1 MITLQ
6 LSEKKIPRHFG
17 QKRLKI
23 HFTANFCIEIT
34 IILWAEFGVIEILGK
49 KKATFLEIFVTNFW
63 RESIYNIIPF
73 IGIYKVQNLL
83 TKTPLVYGT
92 TKKYIILIWGVY
104 CCIYPASAGYILYI
118 SRSCGIYII
127 YIPWDIYFYI
137 YPRKPSKWD
146 IYYIYGTLS
155 WYMQQHTP
163 ETETFFHPRIQYTPS
178 TSAFFV
184 LGLRPRTKNA
194 SVSGVYCSSDEKM
207 PRFRG
212 YVVAYTTTK
221 YRIYNIYPI

>member
-1 MITLQ
+1 M
-6 LSEKKIPRHFG
+6 
-17 QKRLKI
+17 
-23 HFTANFCIEIT
+23 
-34 IILWAEFGVIEILGK
+34 
-49 KKATFLEIFVTNFW
+49 
-63 RESIYNIIPF
+63 
-73 IGIYKVQNLL
+73 
-83 TKTPLVYGT
+83 GT
-92 TKKYIILIWGVY
+92 TYLSWG
-104 CCIYPASAGYILYI
+104 
-118 SRSCGIYII
+118 
-127 YIPWDIYFYI
+127 YFYI

-163 ETETFFHPRIQYTPS
+163 ETETFFRPRIQYTPS

-212 YVVAYTTTK
+212 YIAAYTPPKHRITLHIYRKDWRNSTTLS
-221 YRIYNIYPI
+221 YSTQPLLSDTFMSNLRHFHTRHHNF

>member
-1 MITLQ
+1 M
-6 LSEKKIPRHFG
+6 
-17 QKRLKI
+17 
-23 HFTANFCIEIT
+23 
-34 IILWAEFGVIEILGK
+34 
-49 KKATFLEIFVTNFW
+49 
-63 RESIYNIIPF
+63 
-73 IGIYKVQNLL
+73 QNLL

-212 YVVAYTTTK
+212 YIAAYTPPK
-221 YRIYNIYPI
+221 HRIYITYIPFIGIYPVHDFYTKTPLVYGCTKRCIIPIWGVYCWIYPRFGGYILYISPIWGIYIIYIPQLGDICKLHGKS